1 MKSQKI
7 IKIKVSFI
15 LVLSLFLCQ
24 ILSAQEATD
33 STALTIDRIVAI
45 VNNEVITQADLNR
58 AEATIR
64 AEYMSIYPDPQE
76 FTQKL
81 TLARKNIINQMIE
94 EKLILSEAKRYE
106 IKVEQA
112 EIEARID
119 KIREGFSSEEE
130 FEQILEAEC
139 LTLKDLRERFSE
151 QEIMRKAVDHFV
163 RAEIKVDPQQLQQYY
178 QAHKSELARPEKAH
192 VHCILIKCERPE
204 DEYEALH
211 KARRVYERL
220 KSGDDFEE
228 LVQEHS
234 EGANVEE
241 GGDLGWIEKGQLI
254 EAIDQAIFS
263 LGVGEFTDVLKTPS
277 GYRIFKVEEI
287 EPKQPLT
294 FSQAQDVIR
303 QILYE
308 QKFTQ
313 AFKAWIEKLKQDAYI
328 EIKEDT
334 TEVERPLTF

>member
-7 IKIKVSFI
+7 IKFEVSFI
-15 LVLSLFLCQ
+15 LALALSFCQ
-24 ILSAQEATD
+24 MLNAQGATD

-45 VNNEVITQADLNR
+45 VNNEVITQVDLNR

-64 AEYMSIYPDPQE
+64 AEYMGIYPDPQE
-76 FTQKL
+76 FAQKL
-81 TLARKNIINQMIE
+81 AIARKNIISQMIE

-106 IKVEQA
+106 IEVEPA
-112 EIEARID
+112 EIQARLD
-119 KIREGFSSEEE
+119 KIKTSFSSEEE
-130 FEQILEAEC
+130 FEQILEDEG
-139 LTLKDLRERFSE
+139 LTLKDLRERFNE
-151 QEIMRKAVDHFV
+151 QEVMMKAVDYFV
-163 RAEIKVDPQQLQQYY
+163 RAEIKIDPEQLQQYY
-178 QAHKSELARPEKAH
+178 QAHQSELARPEK
-192 VHCILIKCERPE
+192 VHLRCILIKCERPE

-228 LVQEHS
+228 LVKGYS

-254 EAIDQAIFS
+254 EAIDQTIFS

-308 QKFTQ
+308 QKFTEK
-313 AFKAWIEKLKQDAYI
+313 FRAWIEKLKQDADI
-328 EIKEDT
+328 EIK
-334 TEVERPLTF
+334 